1 VAELRLLQKPFAV
14 LLERLRAILEE
25 YPSHP
30 VLLQIAQLCH
40 RISALPTDRC
50 APCRC
55 VHARCASQPPA
66 RSPIMKVLT
75 GVELL
80 LRKCEEWE
88 AYASKRVSIQRACTG

>member
-1 VAELRLLQKPFAV
+1 MAELRLLQKPFAV

-50 APCRC
+50 ASLRC
-55 VHARCASQPPA
+55 VHARRSSPPPLA
-66 RSPIMKVLT
+66 APS
-75 GVELL
+75 
-80 LRKCEEWE
+80 
-88 AYASKRVSIQRACTG
+88 